1 MKKYLL
7 TFIISAGLYA
17 CNTSMGQENHYGAK
31 IDEKGAVSINEI
43 EKVMKGA
50 DEMNLK
56 VEGKV
61 AEVCQAK
68 GCWMTLVKADGTA
81 MRVTF
86 KDYEFFVPKN
96 ISGKT
101 VIVNGKAYMNTTS
114 VEELKHY
121 AEDARKSKEEIA
133 MITAPKKELAFEADG
148 VIVK

>member
-1 MKKYLL
+1 MKKYLFAIVF
-7 TFIISAGLYA
+7 TASLYA
-17 CNTSMGQENHYGAK
+17 CSTSVGQDNHYGAK
-31 IDEKGAVSINEI
+31 IDDKGAIPINDI
-43 EKVMKGA
+43 DKVMKGA

-68 GCWMTLVKADGTA
+68 GCWMTLVKADGSK

-101 VIVNGKAYMNTTS
+101 VVVNGKAYMNTTS

-121 AEDARKSKEEIA
+121 AEDGGKSEEEIA
-133 MITAPKKELAFEADG
+133 MIKEPKKELAFEADG